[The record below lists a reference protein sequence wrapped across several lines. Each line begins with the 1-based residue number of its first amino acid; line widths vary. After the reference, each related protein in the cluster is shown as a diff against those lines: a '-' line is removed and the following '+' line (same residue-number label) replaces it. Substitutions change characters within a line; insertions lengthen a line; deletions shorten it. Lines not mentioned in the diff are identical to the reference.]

1 MTPPLLSKLSPARQR
16 ALAVGLLVAVVLGAL
31 ALLLGPIVLL
41 HRHYDTAIADTSD
54 RLRRY
59 ERIAAQAPELRAAL
73 TAMQQRDGRRFFLS
87 NTATNLAGAE
97 LQELVKA
104 AVEGNGG
111 RITTSQNTT
120 PREDGRFREIGVN
133 VQFFATTPA
142 LQKIL
147 YAIESHVPYLIVEN
161 ITIRPLNAFRGFRPA
176 AGQEPELNIQ
186 IDVGGWA
193 YAEATK
199 AAPPPSAKST

>member
-1 MTPPLLSKLSPARQR
+1 MTPPILKNVPHARQR
-16 ALAVGLLVAVVLGAL
+16 ALAVGLLVAAVVASLAVVLG
-31 ALLLGPIVLL
+31 PVILL
-41 HRHYDTAIADTSD
+41 HRHYDEAISDASD
-54 RLRRY
+54 RLHRY
-59 ERIAAQAPELRAAL
+59 ERIAAQAPELRTTLA
-73 TAMQQRDGRRFFLS
+73 AMQQRDGRRFFLK
-87 NTATNLAGAE
+87 NTATNLAAAE

-104 AVEGNGG
+104 AIEGNGG
-111 RITTSQNTT
+111 RITTSQTT
-120 PREDGRFREIGVN
+120 SPREDGRFREIGVN

-193 YAEATK
+193 YTDASKPTT
-199 AAPPPSAKST
+199 SAKAS